1 MYFVIDAD
9 KRKVLTDAIET
20 RDEAQKE
27 LIRLL
32 NEYRKANKKANLQ
45 IIEHDDA
52 DQLEDEML
60 FY

>member
-9 KRKVLTDAIET
+9 KRKVLTDPIET

-52 DQLEDEML
+52 DQLEDDML